1 MISDYIVNHPLNLK
15 CWYFINKIRF
25 CSFEPFQIRYL
36 KPNTAVRDLD
46 IWQQNYYR
54 WLPVLEIKNGGNPQ
68 IDLFNRMILNR
79 ISKLQQDLQT
89 FDEPN
94 ARKQSTTAT
103 KSNDNLLHTMP
114 MISSFFPFTPNTTNT
129 NELTDILATS
139 SELLTEGSIF
149 DGLSVQQAE

>member
-1 MISDYIVNHPLNLK
+1 MQ
-15 CWYFINKIRF
+15 C
-25 CSFEPFQIRYL
+25 
-36 KPNTAVRDLD
+36 
-46 IWQQNYYR
+46 YYR

-89 FDEPN
+89 RTFDDPN
-94 ARKQSTTAT
+94 TRKQSTAT
-103 KSNDNLLHTMP
+103 KSDDNLLNTMP
-114 MISSFFPFTPNTTNT
+114 MISSFFPFTRNTTNT

-149 DGLSVQQAE
+149 DGLSVQQGE